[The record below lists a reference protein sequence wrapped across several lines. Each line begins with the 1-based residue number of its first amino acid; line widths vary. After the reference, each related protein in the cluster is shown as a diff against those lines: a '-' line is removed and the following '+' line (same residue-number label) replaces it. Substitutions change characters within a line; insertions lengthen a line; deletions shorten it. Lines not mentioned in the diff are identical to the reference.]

1 MSSSSNC
8 PSCHSRRQFLS
19 TGLILGAGLILPD
32 WSFAGGFS
40 HNLQGKVW
48 VNGRLAHQKTRINAN
63 SLITTGGNDTS
74 FVIGNN
80 AFKLRAN
87 SQVKF
92 TPVSISSRAAISTL
106 RLISGGLLSVFGT
119 GNKKLITPTATIGI
133 RGTAVYMEATE
144 QTSYVCL
151 CYGKVDL
158 SANTQPDTLMPLE
171 ATHHNGQRVSANGN
185 IDTESMRGHTDD
197 ELVAL
202 EALVGRTV
210 PFTVPFIG

>member
-1 MSSSSNC
+1 MSSPSNC
-8 PSCHSRRQFLS
+8 PSCQSRRQFLS

-48 VNGRLAHQKTRINAN
+48 VNGRLANQKTRIKAN
-63 SLITTGGNDTS
+63 SLVTTSSHDTS

-80 AFKLRAN
+80 AFKLRPN
-87 SQVKF
+87 SQVQF
-92 TPVSISSRAAISTL
+92 TPVSTSSRIAISTL
-106 RLISGGLLSVFGT
+106 RLISGGLLSVFGA

-133 RGTAVYMEATE
+133 RGTGVYMEASE
-144 QTSYVCL
+144 QSSYVCL

-158 SANTQPDTLMPLE
+158 SANHQPEKVMPLE
-171 ATHHNGQRVSANGN
+171 ATHHVGQLVAANGA
-185 IDTESMRGHTDD
+185 IDNETMRGHTDD
-197 ELVAL
+197 ELIAL

-210 PFTVPFIG
+210 PFPVPFTS

>member
-1 MSSSSNC
+1 MPTSSNC
-8 PSCHSRRQFLS
+8 PSCQSRRQFLS
-19 TGLILGAGLILPD
+19 TGLVLGAGLILPD

-40 HNLQGKVW
+40 HNLQGRVW
-48 VNGRLAHQKTRINAN
+48 VNGRLAHQKTRINSN
-63 SLITTGGNDTS
+63 SLVITDTQEAT

-92 TPVSISSRAAISTL
+92 TPVSTSSRIAISTL
-106 RLISGGLLSVFGT
+106 RLISGGLLSVFGA
-119 GNKKLITPTATIGI
+119 GNKQLITPTATIGI
-133 RGTAVYMEATE
+133 RGTAVYMEAEKQST
-144 QTSYVCL
+144 YVCL

-171 ATHHNGQRVSANGN
+171 ATHHNGQHVLANGT
-185 IDTESMRGHTDD
+185 IGTENMRNHTDD

-202 EALVGRTV
+202 EALVRRTV